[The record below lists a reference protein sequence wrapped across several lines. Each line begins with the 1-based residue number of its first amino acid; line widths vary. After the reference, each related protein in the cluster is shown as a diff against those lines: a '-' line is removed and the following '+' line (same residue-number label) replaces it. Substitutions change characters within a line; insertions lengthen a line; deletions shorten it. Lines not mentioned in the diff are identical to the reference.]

1 MMGDVT
7 LFGVSV
13 AMLVVLLVQG
23 LKLLGMPDR
32 FAPWAALVLSGLG
45 ALAAELV
52 MSVPGSV
59 PYIRTIVAGVVV
71 FLVSTGI
78 YHVGKNVKENLV

>member
-1 MMGDVT
+1 MGDVT
-7 LFGVSV
+7 LFGASV
-13 AMLVVLLVQG
+13 ATLVVLLVQG

-45 ALAAELV
+45 ASAAEMV
-52 MSVPGSV
+52 VSMPGSV
-59 PYIRTIVAGVVV
+59 PYIRTIATAVVV

-78 YHVGKNVKENLV
+78 YHIGKNVRGSLL